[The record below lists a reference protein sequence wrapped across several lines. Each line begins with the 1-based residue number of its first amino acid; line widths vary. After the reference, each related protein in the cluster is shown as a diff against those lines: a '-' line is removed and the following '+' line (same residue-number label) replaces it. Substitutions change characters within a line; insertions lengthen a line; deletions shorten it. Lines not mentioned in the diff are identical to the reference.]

1 MQLVREGRAANDVCT
16 LELIHASDLEAT
28 VAIRWATLLNDKG
41 LNEFSNGDSSEETGG
56 MKGGL
61 RRLSVHV
68 AAHVTKPK
76 EFKASGLG
84 GISEDGADGNAP
96 PTPEELKALQGRRE
110 SINGRRGSFSGR
122 RGSVAGTP
130 GIPAMGVLEEE
141 DEAGYSGKASEV
153 FSAGLPSLGKY
164 KVLAKCTVRE
174 GKNGTAT
181 KLGEFEKDTVID
193 VVEEATNSTGLAV
206 VRTVTALK
214 NGALGGWVK
223 LTTAKG
229 KDLLEKQQGVR
240 SGRRMS
246 VSTRDSSGVVIVPAE
261 ELIDVTFDGQGALGM
276 LFQEVQNTKSPMPDI
291 IVKTL
296 HPGSIAAGIKDVATG
311 QILRAINGTDIGGKT
326 YNVVMQ
332 MIGSTWRQHSHL
344 VLTFVN
350 PELVEDSEEED
361 GQPPENGGGK
371 WIDGAAFASPNT
383 TPHAAEAKA
392 KGLAGPGTRSPRS
405 GKTSPRYQ
413 GTTSWGDDVVETAVA
428 TLVYLGF
435 PEEEAANALDGG
447 DDVDGAIAKLA
458 KTVPAKV

>member
-1 MQLVREGRAANDVCT
+1 MQLVREGRADNAVYT

-41 LNEFSNGDSSEETGG
+41 LNEFANGDSSDAEQTGL
-56 MKGGL
+56 KGGL
-61 RRLSVHV
+61 RRLSV

-76 EFKASGLG
+76 EFKPPGLG
-84 GISEDGADGNAP
+84 GISEDGPTDGNAP
-96 PTPEELKALQGRRE
+96 PTPEEVQALQGRRE
-110 SINGRRGSFSGR
+110 SISGR
-122 RGSVAGTP
+122 RGSVSGRRGSIQGSMP
-130 GIPAMGVLEEE
+130 GIPAMGVLQEE
-141 DEAGYSGKASEV
+141 DEAGYSGKAPDV
-153 FSAGLPSLGKY
+153 FSVGLPSLGKY

-174 GKNGTAT
+174 GKNGDAT
-181 KLGEFEKDTVID
+181 KLGEYDKDTVVD
-193 VVEEATNSTGLAV
+193 VVEEAINSTGLKV
-206 VRTVTALK
+206 VRTVTALE

-246 VSTRDSSGVVIVPAE
+246 VSSKDASGVFIAAE

-276 LFQEVQNTKSPMPDI
+276 LFQEVKNPKSPIPDI

-296 HPGSIAAGIKDVATG
+296 QPGSIAADIKDVATG
-311 QILRAINGTDIGGKT
+311 QILRAINGSDIGGES

-332 MIGSTWRQHSHL
+332 MIGSTWRKHSHL

-350 PELVEDSEEED
+350 PEVASDSEEED
-361 GQPPENGGGK
+361 DQPPESGGGK
-371 WIDGAAFASPNT
+371 WVDGATFASPNT
-383 TPHAAEAKA
+383 TPRAGAAQ
-392 KGLAGPGTRSPRS
+392 GMSLAGSGTVSPRS
-405 GKTSPRYQ
+405 GRTSPRYQ
-413 GTTSWGDDVVETAVA
+413 GTTSWGEDVVETAVA